1 MTVDILCKVVDNFG
15 DIGAVYRLAK
25 ALSAL
30 DPSLKLRLSVDNL
43 AAFKALEPAVD
54 ADAEAQALHG
64 WELLRWGADWPGF
77 RSDPPRLALECFAC
91 GRPEPLEEAL
101 FAPDRQDVRHIVNIE
116 YLSAEGYADELH
128 LMPSA
133 TRSPRVKKHIFMP
146 GFTPATGG
154 LIIDPDFSRAMAVWD
169 QAKAAGREALARA
182 REALTGRL
190 GLGPG
195 LGSGRATGALGPRD
209 EPAGLAS
216 RFWLPI
222 FSYERDYG
230 PFVAQ
235 AARFAAGEPLAVL
248 AAAGRSQA
256 CLVDA
261 WERAGRPFPLV
272 ALPFLKQ
279 EDWDQILC
287 ASDAAL
293 VRGEESL
300 ARAAL
305 AGLPFLWHAYL
316 QEGGHHQVK
325 VAALCDRL
333 APYFKSAEAAALGA
347 CFRALNERE
356 ADGPAAGGGEDIGA
370 FLKIARREA
379 FRTPAEQV
387 SPPAAQASPAAVGR
401 SGAASI
407 QASPA
412 AEPAIPAAGRGGYAA
427 FGRALRDNGDLAL
440 RLLTFLRALV

>member
-1 MTVDILCKVVDNFG
+1 MMARERREARVTVDVLCKVVDNFG
-15 DIGAVYRLAK
+15 DIGVVYRLAK
-25 ALSAL
+25 ALAAL
-30 DPSLKLRLSVDNL
+30 DPSLKIRLSVDNL

-54 ADAEAQALHG
+54 ADAEAQTLHG
-64 WELLRWGADWPGF
+64 WELLRWGAAWPGF

-101 FAPDRQDVRHIVNIE
+101 FDPARAGLRHIVNIE
-116 YLSAEGYADELH
+116 YLSAEAYADELH

-133 TRSPRVKKHIFMP
+133 TRSPLVKKHIFMP

-154 LIIDPDFSRAMAVWD
+154 LIVDPEFKGAMAAWGE
-169 QAKAAGREALARA
+169 AKAAGREALARA
-182 REALTGRL
+182 RTALLARL
-190 GLGPG
+190 GLALAAEADPKDNATAEPRTAAAGE
-195 LGSGRATGALGPRD
+195 RAAAP
-209 EPAGLAS
+209 AS
-216 RFWLPI
+216 RDPAELAAQFWLPI

-235 AARFAAGEPLAVL
+235 LARSFDGEPPLVL
-248 AAAGRSQA
+248 AAAGRSRA
-256 CLVDA
+256 CLVGA
-261 WERAGRPFPLV
+261 WERAGRPFPLL
-272 ALPFLKQ
+272 ALPFLRQ
-279 EDWDQILC
+279 EDWDELLC

-305 AGLPFLWHAYL
+305 AGIPFLWHAYL

-333 APYFKSAEAAALGA
+333 APSFEASEAAALRA
-347 CFRALNERE
+347 CFMALNDRA
-356 ADGPAAGGGEDIGA
+356 ADGPEAGGDEDIDA

-379 FRTPAEQV
+379 A
-387 SPPAAQASPAAVGR
+387 
-401 SGAASI
+401 AASI
-407 QASPA
+407 DGGPRYS
-412 AEPAIPAAGRGGYAA
+412 GYAA
-427 FGRALRDNGDLAL
+427 FGRGLRENGDMAL

>member
-1 MTVDILCKVVDNFG
+1 MMAPGGSPVTVDILCKVVDNFG
-15 DIGAVYRLAK
+15 DIGVVFRLAK

-30 DPSLKLRLSVDNL
+30 DPGLKLRLSVDDL
-43 AAFKALEPAVD
+43 EAFKALEPAVD
-54 ADAEAQALHG
+54 AEAGAQTLHG
-64 WELLRWGADWPGF
+64 WELLRWGAACSGF
-77 RSDPPRLALECFAC
+77 RSDPPRLVLECFAC

-101 FAPDRQDVRHIVNIE
+101 FDPARAGLRHIVNIE

-133 TRSPRVKKHIFMP
+133 TRSPLVKKHIFMP

-154 LIIDPDFSRAMAVWD
+154 LIIDREFARAMEAWGK
-169 QAKAAGREALARA
+169 AKTAGRKALAWARAALLTRLGPAAEAGAMGDAATEPLTAAAGD
-182 REALTGRL
+182 LT
-190 GLGPG
+190 
-195 LGSGRATGALGPRD
+195 T
-209 EPAGLAS
+209 GLAE

-235 AARFAAGEPLAVL
+235 LARSFDGEPPLVL

-256 CLVDA
+256 CLVGA
-261 WERAGRPFPLV
+261 WASAGKPFPLL
-272 ALPFLKQ
+272 ALPFLRQ
-279 EDWDQILC
+279 EDWDELLC

-305 AGLPFLWHAYL
+305 AGIPFLWHAYL

-333 APYFKSAEAAALGA
+333 APYFEASEAAALRA
-347 CFRALNERE
+347 CFTALNERE
-356 ADGPAAGGGEDIGA
+356 ADGPAANGGEEIGA
-370 FLKIARREA
+370 FLAIARREA
-379 FRTPAEQV
+379 ADDLFRAAPTSAAAGG
-387 SPPAAQASPAAVGR
+387 SPDAAPSEG
-401 SGAASI
+401 
-407 QASPA
+407 
-412 AEPAIPAAGRGGYAA
+412 AAGRGGHAA
-427 FGRALRDNGDLAL
+427 FGRALRENGDMAL